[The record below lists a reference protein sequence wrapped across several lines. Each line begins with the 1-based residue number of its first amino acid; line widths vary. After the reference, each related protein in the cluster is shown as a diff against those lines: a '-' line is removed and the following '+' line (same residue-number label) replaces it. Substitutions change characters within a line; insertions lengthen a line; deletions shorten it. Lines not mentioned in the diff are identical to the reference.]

1 MSGSE
6 KLHLDKMSEICY
18 NIYRRC
24 ENTEDKV
31 GPAMRAEGENDMRT
45 VKHTEGLQPI
55 PFEEAVPL
63 ITKYVGYFFRSG
75 KFYSLAASYECE
87 DLVQEVCLK
96 WLTNGYLDMFSPKVT
111 SKPYFIMSGV
121 KNFMVDKLRSQKL
134 CLSLDAEDKETGLT
148 LGERLEDYGS
158 SIEKGIEN
166 MMLEEMLEE
175 LPDETDSK
183 IIVISPLSGGE
194 CKATLRLL
202 ARLLAAGYTQA
213 ECRKFFLNPK
223 TRQPVTSGR
232 ISQMVNEIRDIY
244 TLCGYC

>member
-1 MSGSE
+1 MVSGSD
-6 KLHLDKMSEICY
+6 KLHLAKTDEICY

-24 ENTEDKV
+24 ESTEEKA
-31 GPAMRAEGENDMRT
+31 GPAMRAEGDTDMRT
-45 VKHTEGLQPI
+45 VKHTEGLEPI

-63 ITKYVGYFFRSG
+63 ITKYVNYFFRSG
-75 KFYSLAASYECE
+75 KFYTLAASYECE

-134 CLSLDAEDKETGLT
+134 CLSLDAEDKDTGLT
-148 LGERLEDYGS
+148 LGERIEDHSG
-158 SIEKGIEN
+158 SIEHGIEA
-166 MMLEEMLEE
+166 MMLEELLEE
-175 LPDETDSK
+175 LPDETESK
-183 IIVISPLSGGE
+183 IIVISPLGE
-194 CKATLRLL
+194 GKATLRFL
-202 ARLLAAGYTQA
+202 ARLLAAGYSQA
-213 ECRKFFLNPK
+213 ECRRFFLNPK
-223 TRQPVTSGR
+223 THQPVTSGR